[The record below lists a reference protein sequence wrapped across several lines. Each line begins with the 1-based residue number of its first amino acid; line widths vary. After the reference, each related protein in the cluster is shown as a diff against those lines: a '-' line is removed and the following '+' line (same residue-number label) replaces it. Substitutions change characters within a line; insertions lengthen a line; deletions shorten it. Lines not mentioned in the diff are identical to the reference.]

1 MKNPMKYL
9 LIAAA
14 TILGILIVAIV
25 VFPIYVIIVSSLSP
39 YVSFFTPFQPFPN
52 PLTFQVYS
60 KVLFD
65 PTTVHF
71 FQRLGNSLFVALLSL
86 TLTLAL
92 VIPSSYALSRFR
104 FAGRGTLLYGYFAFN
119 QFAGGMGLSGL
130 IALFA
135 ILNYLNLLDSLAA
148 LAIIYTAAGIPF
160 NTWLLK
166 TYFDTIPKD
175 LDEAALVDGA
185 SYFDVILRVL
195 LPVAAPGIA
204 TVAIFSFMGS
214 WGEFIMA
221 NTLLLSSSNYTFPVQ
236 LYILLGSP
244 STNWNLF
251 AAMSILYAL
260 PVVIMYMFAQ
270 KYLQSG
276 LALGGVKG

>member
-1 MKNPMKYL
+1 MKTVKKCL

-14 TILGILIVAIV
+14 TIFGTLIVAAVI
-25 VFPIYVIIVSSLSP
+25 FPIYVIIVSSLSRA
-39 YVSFFTPFQPFPN
+39 VSIFTPFQPFPN
-52 PLTFQVYS
+52 PVTFQAYYNA
-60 KVLFD
+60 LFGS
-65 PTTVHF
+65 TAHF
-71 FQRLGNSLFVALLSL
+71 FQRLGNSLFAALLSL
-86 TLTLAL
+86 VLTLAF
-92 VIPSSYALSRFR
+92 VIPASYALSRFK

-130 IALFA
+130 ISLYA
-135 ILNYLNLLDSLAA
+135 ILSYLNLLDSLAA
-148 LAIIYTAAGIPF
+148 LAVIYTAAGIPF

-185 SYFDVILRVL
+185 SYFDVIFRVL

-204 TVAIFSFMGS
+204 TVAVFAFMGS
-214 WGEFIMA
+214 WGEFIIA
-221 NTLLLSSSNYTFPVQ
+221 NTILGPSTYTFPVQ

-251 AAMSILYAL
+251 AAMAILYAL
-260 PVVIMYMFAQ
+260 PVVAMYMFAQ

-276 LALGGVKG
+276 LAMGGVKR